1 MGNITIKDKTFRPY
15 ITAKQLEAIVD
26 RVADEINRDIEGKK
40 PIFLA
45 TLNGAF
51 MFAADL
57 LKRIK
62 NTECQ
67 ISFIKISSYSGTET
81 TGNAKELIGLN
92 EDISGRTIII
102 LEDII
107 ETGITMRNMLDKL
120 AAHNPKEIRIA
131 TLFFKPQKLKVEGIA
146 PDYVGMKAADEFIVG
161 YGLDYDGRG
170 RNLADIYIA
179 TE

>member
-62 NTECQ
+62 NTDCQ
-67 ISFIKISSYSGTET
+67 ISFIKISSYSGAET
-81 TGNAKELIGLN
+81 TGNTKELIGLN
-92 EDISGRTIII
+92 EDISGRTIVIV
-102 LEDII
+102 EDII
-107 ETGITMRNMLDKL
+107 ETGHTMKAMMDMLK
-120 AAHNPKEIRIA
+120 AHNPKEIRIA

-161 YGLDYDGRG
+161 YGLDYDGYG
-170 RNLADIYIA
+170 RNLSDIYIA

>member
-45 TLNGAF
+45 TLNGSF

-57 LKRIK
+57 LKKIS
-62 NTECQ
+62 TECQ
-67 ISFIKISSYSGTET
+67 VSFIKISSYSGTES
-81 TGNAKELIGLN
+81 TGDTKELIGLN
-92 EDISGRTIII
+92 EDISGRTIVIV
-102 LEDII
+102 EDII
-107 ETGITMRNMLDKL
+107 ETGHTMKAMMDMLK
-120 AAHNPKEIRIA
+120 AHNPKEIRIA
-131 TLFFKPQKLKVEGIA
+131 TLFFKPQKLEVEGIA